1 MQGVLLIVYQNFN
14 CRAIIEE
21 YVHIPL
27 KVQYDHS
34 TDTVIYM
41 KVPFWS
47 NFLRDWHGNGET
59 TVNVDSIEAGFML
72 QYLNGGNHIESTVG
86 V

>member
-1 MQGVLLIVYQNFN
+1 MI
-14 CRAIIEE
+14 
-21 YVHIPL
+21 
-27 KVQYDHS
+27 S

-47 NFLRDWHGNGET
+47 NFLRDWRGNGET
-59 TVNVDSIEAGFML
+59 TGNVDSIEAGFML